1 MAAAKHHSR
10 KKSPLPRERRDHF
23 AQHVVAGL
31 RVLGIAH
38 GPAAKKAR
46 QHPVPIRFAD
56 HQQAAVAAPFATGRG
71 VVEAAHR
78 LHLRQLGHQRIATGL
93 TQQQPRLTPVGQQIL
108 GVIRRRVPRH
118 HHAAFG
124 QQRLYRLPQSL
135 GLLTVDGIHRKGHA
149 FSHVLLPPAPARQSP
164 DGRSPPPPGG

>member
-1 MAAAKHHSR
+1 MAAISAFSCCSSR
-10 KKSPLPRERRDHF
+10 NDCRWLPLNTTAEK
-23 AQHVVAGL
+23 
-31 RVLGIAH
+31 IAP
-38 GPAAKKAR
+38 PARAARPFCAARCSRTASARHCTRPGGQKVR
-46 QHPVPIRFAD
+46 QHPVTIRFAD
-56 HQQAAVAAPFATGRG
+56 HQQAAVTAPFATGRG

-135 GLLTVDGIHRKGHA
+135 VC
-149 FSHVLLPPAPARQSP
+149 
-164 DGRSPPPPGG
+164 